1 MGSNC
6 EKKIDR
12 CSSDPCANGYHFR
25 QRSYKEL
32 EAGILITKGSSQAC
46 LANEIVNVAVVL
58 EEQIIQNDLE
68 DVANAFATFMD
79 FLYGLYIDY
88 PKRLKGQVD
97 AGWSGS
103 LGVTAFLRAAS
114 GTEVQPTAQTHHR
127 ASATSNRADSS
138 DRTSGT
144 AASGITGLGTTSEVT
159 MMTGGSGLAT
169 ILQTGS
175 VQAAILRT
183 GSGLAAIVGDSLKP
197 EAVIEVKKAAD
208 AGKEIAF
215 VLDGSGSIRTDDFEK
230 AKDFIYN
237 VMLNVWKTCFDCDFA
252 VVQYGYDILTEL
264 SLRDN
269 EDGARALEKVKE
281 IKQLGRFTK
290 TASAIHHVLTNIFV
304 PESGSKNNSRKMIIV
319 LSDGEILG
327 DEMNLTDVL
336 NMPQMEGITR
346 FAIGCDFAVVQ
357 YGRDIRTELSHG
369 DSEDR
374 ARALNKVKEIQQLGS
389 FTKTASAIHHVLT
402 NIFVPENGS
411 KNYSRKMIIVLSDG
425 EILGD
430 PMNLT
435 DVLNMPQMNGITRF
449 AIGVGDDLKPAAVQE
464 MKEIADTNKFFHVS
478 NYAALVNIL
487 SQLCDFAVVQYG
499 YDILTEL
506 SLRDNEDGARALEK
520 VKEIK
525 QLGRFTKT
533 ASAIHHV
540 LTNIF
545 VPESGSKNNSR
556 KMIIV
561 LSDGEI
567 LGDEMNLTD
576 VLNMPQMEG
585 ITRFAIGVGDDL
597 KPAAV
602 QEMKEIADTN
612 NFFHVSNYAAL
623 VNILSQLQQSITGI
637 EGYSVAS
644 AHLPSKTLYISGAPR
659 YNLTGGVFIFEG
671 SEKYVLQGEQVGSY
685 FGSVICTLDID
696 MNGYTDHL
704 LVGAPHF
711 HQYGE
716 EGKVLVYKLNQQER
730 FESVDNLER
739 TVVHPFARFGA
750 AIASIG
756 DIDGNSHGDIAVG
769 APFETDASGSIYIYN
784 GFKDGLRFSQNKG
797 SLQFEDKWDLMR
809 PIVLKLLR
817 QESVTKQQWFDLF
830 SDVHAV
836 CLWDDKG
843 PAKIHQAL
851 KEDILDFIKQAQAR
865 VLSHQD
871 DTALLKAYIVEWRK
885 FFTQCDILPKPFCQL
900 EITLMGKQGSNK
912 KSNVE
917 DSIVRKLMLDT
928 WNESI
933 FSNIKNR
940 LQDSAMKLV
949 HAERLGE
956 AFDSQ
961 LVIGV
966 RESYVNL
973 CSNPDDKLQIYRDN
987 FEKAYLDSTERFY
1000 RTQAPSYLQ
1009 QNGVQNYMKYADAK
1023 LREEEKRALRY
1034 LETRRECNSVQALME
1049 CCVNALVTSF
1059 KETILAECPGMI
1071 KRNETDKLHLMF
1083 SLMDKVPSGIEPML
1097 KDLEDHIISAGL
1109 ADMVA
1114 AAETI
1119 TTDSEKYVE
1128 QLLTLFNRFS
1138 KLVKEAFQDDP
1149 RFLTA
1154 RDKAYKA
1161 VVNDATIFKLELPL
1175 KQKGV
1180 GLKTQPESKCPEL
1193 LANYCDMLLRK
1204 TPLSKKLTSEEIE
1217 LKLKEVLLVLKY
1229 VQNKDVFM
1237 RYHKAHLTRRLILDI
1252 SADSEIEENMVEW
1265 LREVGMPADYV
1276 NKLARMF
1283 QDIKVSEDLNQ
1294 VFKEMHKHNRLALP
1308 ADSVNIKILN
1318 AGAWSR
1324 SSEKVFVSLP
1334 TELEDL
1340 IPEVEDFYKKN
1351 HSGRKL
1357 HWHHLMSNGIIT
1369 FKNEVGQYDLEVTTF
1384 QLAVLFAWN
1393 QRPRE
1398 KISFENLKLATEL
1411 PDAELRRTLWSLV
1424 AFPKLKRQVLSY
1436 EPLVNSPKDFTDSTL
1451 FFVNQEFSLIK
1462 NSKVQKRGKI
1472 NLIGRLQLTTER
1484 MREEENEGIV
1494 QLRILRT
1501 QEAIIQIMKMRKKIT
1516 NAQLQTEL
1524 VEILKNMFL
1533 PQKKMIKEQIEWLIE
1548 HKYIKRDETDINTFI
1563 YMA

>member
-1 MGSNC
+1 MNSVNR
-6 EKKIDR
+6 EV
-12 CSSDPCANGYHFR
+12 HFPP
-25 QRSYKEL
+25 
-32 EAGILITKGSSQAC
+32 
-46 LANEIVNVAVVL
+46 V
-58 EEQIIQNDLE
+58 
-68 DVANAFATFMD
+68 
-79 FLYGLYIDY
+79 
-88 PKRLKGQVD
+88 
-97 AGWSGS
+97 
-103 LGVTAFLRAAS
+103 
-114 GTEVQPTAQTHHR
+114 
-127 ASATSNRADSS
+127 
-138 DRTSGT
+138 
-144 AASGITGLGTTSEVT
+144 
-159 MMTGGSGLAT
+159 
-169 ILQTGS
+169 
-175 VQAAILRT
+175 
-183 GSGLAAIVGDSLKP
+183 
-197 EAVIEVKKAAD
+197 
-208 AGKEIAF
+208 
-215 VLDGSGSIRTDDFEK
+215 
-230 AKDFIYN
+230 
-237 VMLNVWKTCFDCDFA
+237 CF
-252 VVQYGYDILTEL
+252 Q
-264 SLRDN
+264 
-269 EDGARALEKVKE
+269 
-281 IKQLGRFTK
+281 
-290 TASAIHHVLTNIFV
+290 H
-304 PESGSKNNSRKMIIV
+304 
-319 LSDGEILG
+319 
-327 DEMNLTDVL
+327 
-336 NMPQMEGITR
+336 
-346 FAIGCDFAVVQ
+346 
-357 YGRDIRTELSHG
+357 
-369 DSEDR
+369 
-374 ARALNKVKEIQQLGS
+374 
-389 FTKTASAIHHVLT
+389 
-402 NIFVPENGS
+402 
-411 KNYSRKMIIVLSDG
+411 
-425 EILGD
+425 
-430 PMNLT
+430 
-435 DVLNMPQMNGITRF
+435 
-449 AIGVGDDLKPAAVQE
+449 
-464 MKEIADTNKFFHVS
+464 
-478 NYAALVNIL
+478 
-487 SQLCDFAVVQYG
+487 
-499 YDILTEL
+499 
-506 SLRDNEDGARALEK
+506 
-520 VKEIK
+520 
-525 QLGRFTKT
+525 
-533 ASAIHHV
+533 
-540 LTNIF
+540 
-545 VPESGSKNNSR
+545 
-556 KMIIV
+556 
-561 LSDGEI
+561 
-567 LGDEMNLTD
+567 
-576 VLNMPQMEG
+576 
-585 ITRFAIGVGDDL
+585 
-597 KPAAV
+597 
-602 QEMKEIADTN
+602 
-612 NFFHVSNYAAL
+612 
-623 VNILSQLQQSITGI
+623 
-637 EGYSVAS
+637 
-644 AHLPSKTLYISGAPR
+644 
-659 YNLTGGVFIFEG
+659 
-671 SEKYVLQGEQVGSY
+671 
-685 FGSVICTLDID
+685 
-696 MNGYTDHL
+696 
-704 LVGAPHF
+704 
-711 HQYGE
+711 
-716 EGKVLVYKLNQQER
+716 
-730 FESVDNLER
+730 
-739 TVVHPFARFGA
+739 
-750 AIASIG
+750 
-756 DIDGNSHGDIAVG
+756 
-769 APFETDASGSIYIYN
+769 
-784 GFKDGLRFSQNKG
+784 KG
-797 SLQFEDKWDLMR
+797 SLQFEDKWELMR

-987 FEKAYLDSTERFY
+987 FEKAYMDSTERFY
-1000 RTQAPSYLQ
+1000 RTQAPAYLQ
-1009 QNGVQNYMKYADAK
+1009 QNGVQNYMKY
-1023 LREEEKRALRY
+1023 
-1034 LETRRECNSVQALME
+1034 LME

-1097 KDLEDHIISAGL
+1097 KDLEEHIMSAGL

-1114 AAETI
+1114 TAETI
-1119 TTDSEKYVE
+1119 TSDSEKYVE

-1138 KLVKEAFQDDP
+1138 RLVKEAFQDDP

-1154 RDKAYKA
+1154 RDK
-1161 VVNDATIFKLELPL
+1161 VSATSPRPA
-1175 KQKGV
+1175 KGK
-1180 GLKTQPESKCPEL
+1180 GRSKCPEL

-1217 LKLKEVLLVLKY
+1217 AKLKEVLLVLKY

-1294 VFKEMHKHNRLALP
+1294 SFKEMHKHNRLALP

-1398 KISFENLKLATEL
+1398 RISFENLKLASEL

-1436 EPLVNSPKDFTDSTL
+1436 EPVVSSPKDFAEGTL
-1451 FFVNQEFSLIK
+1451 FYVNQDFSLIK

-1501 QEAIIQIMKMRKKIT
+1501 QEAIIQIMKMRKRIN

-1533 PQKKMIKEQIEWLIE
+1533 PQKKMIKEQIEWLID
-1548 HKYIKRDETDINTFI
+1548 HKYIKRDETDLNTFI

>member
-1 MGSNC
+1 
-6 EKKIDR
+6 
-12 CSSDPCANGYHFR
+12 
-25 QRSYKEL
+25 
-32 EAGILITKGSSQAC
+32 
-46 LANEIVNVAVVL
+46 
-58 EEQIIQNDLE
+58 
-68 DVANAFATFMD
+68 
-79 FLYGLYIDY
+79 
-88 PKRLKGQVD
+88 
-97 AGWSGS
+97 
-103 LGVTAFLRAAS
+103 
-114 GTEVQPTAQTHHR
+114 
-127 ASATSNRADSS
+127 
-138 DRTSGT
+138 
-144 AASGITGLGTTSEVT
+144 
-159 MMTGGSGLAT
+159 
-169 ILQTGS
+169 
-175 VQAAILRT
+175 
-183 GSGLAAIVGDSLKP
+183 
-197 EAVIEVKKAAD
+197 
-208 AGKEIAF
+208 
-215 VLDGSGSIRTDDFEK
+215 
-230 AKDFIYN
+230 
-237 VMLNVWKTCFDCDFA
+237 
-252 VVQYGYDILTEL
+252 
-264 SLRDN
+264 
-269 EDGARALEKVKE
+269 
-281 IKQLGRFTK
+281 
-290 TASAIHHVLTNIFV
+290 
-304 PESGSKNNSRKMIIV
+304 
-319 LSDGEILG
+319 
-327 DEMNLTDVL
+327 
-336 NMPQMEGITR
+336 
-346 FAIGCDFAVVQ
+346 
-357 YGRDIRTELSHG
+357 
-369 DSEDR
+369 
-374 ARALNKVKEIQQLGS
+374 
-389 FTKTASAIHHVLT
+389 
-402 NIFVPENGS
+402 
-411 KNYSRKMIIVLSDG
+411 
-425 EILGD
+425 
-430 PMNLT
+430 
-435 DVLNMPQMNGITRF
+435 
-449 AIGVGDDLKPAAVQE
+449 
-464 MKEIADTNKFFHVS
+464 
-478 NYAALVNIL
+478 
-487 SQLCDFAVVQYG
+487 
-499 YDILTEL
+499 
-506 SLRDNEDGARALEK
+506 
-520 VKEIK
+520 
-525 QLGRFTKT
+525 
-533 ASAIHHV
+533 
-540 LTNIF
+540 
-545 VPESGSKNNSR
+545 
-556 KMIIV
+556 
-561 LSDGEI
+561 
-567 LGDEMNLTD
+567 
-576 VLNMPQMEG
+576 
-585 ITRFAIGVGDDL
+585 
-597 KPAAV
+597 
-602 QEMKEIADTN
+602 
-612 NFFHVSNYAAL
+612 
-623 VNILSQLQQSITGI
+623 
-637 EGYSVAS
+637 
-644 AHLPSKTLYISGAPR
+644 
-659 YNLTGGVFIFEG
+659 
-671 SEKYVLQGEQVGSY
+671 
-685 FGSVICTLDID
+685 
-696 MNGYTDHL
+696 
-704 LVGAPHF
+704 
-711 HQYGE
+711 
-716 EGKVLVYKLNQQER
+716 
-730 FESVDNLER
+730 
-739 TVVHPFARFGA
+739 
-750 AIASIG
+750 
-756 DIDGNSHGDIAVG
+756 
-769 APFETDASGSIYIYN
+769 
-784 GFKDGLRFSQNKG
+784 
-797 SLQFEDKWDLMR
+797 MR

-987 FEKAYLDSTERFY
+987 FEKTFEPYSVEAFSFKPLKSSTE
-1000 RTQAPSYLQ
+1000 
-1009 QNGVQNYMKYADAK
+1009 
-1023 LREEEKRALRY
+1023 
-1034 LETRRECNSVQALME
+1034 
-1049 CCVNALVTSF
+1049 
-1059 KETILAECPGMI
+1059 
-1071 KRNETDKLHLMF
+1071 LHLMF
-1083 SLMDKVPSGIEPML
+1083 SLMDKVPNGIEPML
-1097 KDLEDHIISAGL
+1097 KDLEEHIISAGL

-1114 AAETI
+1114 TAETI

-1138 KLVKEAFQDDP
+1138 KLVKEAFHDDP

-1161 VVNDATIFKLELPL
+1161 VVNDATIFKLELPM

-1294 VFKEMHKHNRLALP
+1294 VFKEMHKHNKLALP

-1436 EPLVNSPKDFTDSTL
+1436 EPQVSSPKDFTDSTL

-1462 NSKVQKRGKI
+1462 NAKVQKRGKI

-1548 HKYIKRDETDINTFI
+1548 HKYIKRDETDLNTFI

>member
-1 MGSNC
+1 M
-6 EKKIDR
+6 
-12 CSSDPCANGYHFR
+12 
-25 QRSYKEL
+25 
-32 EAGILITKGSSQAC
+32 
-46 LANEIVNVAVVL
+46 
-58 EEQIIQNDLE
+58 
-68 DVANAFATFMD
+68 
-79 FLYGLYIDY
+79 
-88 PKRLKGQVD
+88 
-97 AGWSGS
+97 
-103 LGVTAFLRAAS
+103 
-114 GTEVQPTAQTHHR
+114 
-127 ASATSNRADSS
+127 ATSN
-138 DRTSGT
+138 
-144 AASGITGLGTTSEVT
+144 L
-159 MMTGGSGLAT
+159 
-169 ILQTGS
+169 
-175 VQAAILRT
+175 
-183 GSGLAAIVGDSLKP
+183 LK
-197 EAVIEVKKAAD
+197 
-208 AGKEIAF
+208 
-215 VLDGSGSIRTDDFEK
+215 
-230 AKDFIYN
+230 
-237 VMLNVWKTCFDCDFA
+237 
-252 VVQYGYDILTEL
+252 
-264 SLRDN
+264 
-269 EDGARALEKVKE
+269 
-281 IKQLGRFTK
+281 
-290 TASAIHHVLTNIFV
+290 
-304 PESGSKNNSRKMIIV
+304 
-319 LSDGEILG
+319 
-327 DEMNLTDVL
+327 
-336 NMPQMEGITR
+336 
-346 FAIGCDFAVVQ
+346 
-357 YGRDIRTELSHG
+357 
-369 DSEDR
+369 
-374 ARALNKVKEIQQLGS
+374 
-389 FTKTASAIHHVLT
+389 
-402 NIFVPENGS
+402 
-411 KNYSRKMIIVLSDG
+411 
-425 EILGD
+425 
-430 PMNLT
+430 
-435 DVLNMPQMNGITRF
+435 
-449 AIGVGDDLKPAAVQE
+449 
-464 MKEIADTNKFFHVS
+464 
-478 NYAALVNIL
+478 
-487 SQLCDFAVVQYG
+487 
-499 YDILTEL
+499 
-506 SLRDNEDGARALEK
+506 
-520 VKEIK
+520 
-525 QLGRFTKT
+525 
-533 ASAIHHV
+533 
-540 LTNIF
+540 
-545 VPESGSKNNSR
+545 
-556 KMIIV
+556 
-561 LSDGEI
+561 
-567 LGDEMNLTD
+567 
-576 VLNMPQMEG
+576 
-585 ITRFAIGVGDDL
+585 
-597 KPAAV
+597 
-602 QEMKEIADTN
+602 
-612 NFFHVSNYAAL
+612 
-623 VNILSQLQQSITGI
+623 
-637 EGYSVAS
+637 
-644 AHLPSKTLYISGAPR
+644 
-659 YNLTGGVFIFEG
+659 
-671 SEKYVLQGEQVGSY
+671 
-685 FGSVICTLDID
+685 
-696 MNGYTDHL
+696 
-704 LVGAPHF
+704 
-711 HQYGE
+711 
-716 EGKVLVYKLNQQER
+716 
-730 FESVDNLER
+730 
-739 TVVHPFARFGA
+739 
-750 AIASIG
+750 
-756 DIDGNSHGDIAVG
+756 
-769 APFETDASGSIYIYN
+769 
-784 GFKDGLRFSQNKG
+784 NKG

-885 FFTQCDILPKPFCQL
+885 FFTQCDILPKPFCKL
-900 EITLMGKQGSNK
+900 EITLLGNQGSNK

-933 FSNIKNR
+933 FCNIKNR

-973 CSNPDDKLQIYRDN
+973 CSNADDKLQIYREN
-987 FEKAYLDSTERFY
+987 FEKSYQDSTERFY
-1000 RTQAPSYLQ
+1000 KTQAPSYLQ
-1009 QNGVQNYMKYADAK
+1009 QNGVQNYMKYYQKWYGLAIFFKADGK

-1071 KRNETDKLHLMF
+1071 KRNETESEYGRSSGTKGTASSELHLMF

-1097 KDLEDHIISAGL
+1097 KDLEDHIMSAGL

-1114 AAETI
+1114 SAETI

-1217 LKLKEVLLVLKY
+1217 AKLKEVLLVLKY

-1294 VFKEMHKHNRLALP
+1294 SFKEMHKHNKLALP

-1340 IPEVEDFYKKN
+1340 IPEVEEFYKKN

-1398 KISFENLKLATEL
+1398 RISFENLKLATEL

-1436 EPLVNSPKDFTDSTL
+1436 EPVVGSPKDFAEGTV
-1451 FFVNQEFSLIK
+1451 FYINQEFSLIK

-1501 QEAIIQIMKMRKKIT
+1501 QEAIIQIMKMRKRIS

>member
-1 MGSNC
+1 MR
-6 EKKIDR
+6 K
-12 CSSDPCANGYHFR
+12 
-25 QRSYKEL
+25 L
-32 EAGILITKGSSQAC
+32 TK
-46 LANEIVNVAVVL
+46 
-58 EEQIIQNDLE
+58 
-68 DVANAFATFMD
+68 
-79 FLYGLYIDY
+79 
-88 PKRLKGQVD
+88 
-97 AGWSGS
+97 
-103 LGVTAFLRAAS
+103 
-114 GTEVQPTAQTHHR
+114 
-127 ASATSNRADSS
+127 SA
-138 DRTSGT
+138 
-144 AASGITGLGTTSEVT
+144 
-159 MMTGGSGLAT
+159 
-169 ILQTGS
+169 
-175 VQAAILRT
+175 
-183 GSGLAAIVGDSLKP
+183 
-197 EAVIEVKKAAD
+197 
-208 AGKEIAF
+208 
-215 VLDGSGSIRTDDFEK
+215 
-230 AKDFIYN
+230 
-237 VMLNVWKTCFDCDFA
+237 W
-252 VVQYGYDILTEL
+252 
-264 SLRDN
+264 
-269 EDGARALEKVKE
+269 
-281 IKQLGRFTK
+281 
-290 TASAIHHVLTNIFV
+290 
-304 PESGSKNNSRKMIIV
+304 
-319 LSDGEILG
+319 
-327 DEMNLTDVL
+327 
-336 NMPQMEGITR
+336 
-346 FAIGCDFAVVQ
+346 
-357 YGRDIRTELSHG
+357 
-369 DSEDR
+369 
-374 ARALNKVKEIQQLGS
+374 
-389 FTKTASAIHHVLT
+389 
-402 NIFVPENGS
+402 
-411 KNYSRKMIIVLSDG
+411 
-425 EILGD
+425 
-430 PMNLT
+430 
-435 DVLNMPQMNGITRF
+435 
-449 AIGVGDDLKPAAVQE
+449 
-464 MKEIADTNKFFHVS
+464 
-478 NYAALVNIL
+478 
-487 SQLCDFAVVQYG
+487 
-499 YDILTEL
+499 
-506 SLRDNEDGARALEK
+506 
-520 VKEIK
+520 
-525 QLGRFTKT
+525 
-533 ASAIHHV
+533 
-540 LTNIF
+540 
-545 VPESGSKNNSR
+545 
-556 KMIIV
+556 
-561 LSDGEI
+561 
-567 LGDEMNLTD
+567 
-576 VLNMPQMEG
+576 
-585 ITRFAIGVGDDL
+585 
-597 KPAAV
+597 
-602 QEMKEIADTN
+602 
-612 NFFHVSNYAAL
+612 
-623 VNILSQLQQSITGI
+623 
-637 EGYSVAS
+637 
-644 AHLPSKTLYISGAPR
+644 
-659 YNLTGGVFIFEG
+659 
-671 SEKYVLQGEQVGSY
+671 
-685 FGSVICTLDID
+685 
-696 MNGYTDHL
+696 
-704 LVGAPHF
+704 
-711 HQYGE
+711 
-716 EGKVLVYKLNQQER
+716 
-730 FESVDNLER
+730 
-739 TVVHPFARFGA
+739 
-750 AIASIG
+750 
-756 DIDGNSHGDIAVG
+756 
-769 APFETDASGSIYIYN
+769 
-784 GFKDGLRFSQNKG
+784 
-797 SLQFEDKWDLMR
+797 
-809 PIVLKLLR
+809 
-817 QESVTKQQWFDLF
+817 
-830 SDVHAV
+830 DVHAV

-851 KEDILDFIKQAQAR
+851 KEDILEFIKQAQAR

-933 FSNIKNR
+933 FSNIKSR

-973 CSNPDDKLQIYRDN
+973 CSNPEDKLQIYRDN

-1009 QNGVQNYMKYADAK
+1009 QNGVQNYMKY
-1023 LREEEKRALRY
+1023 
-1034 LETRRECNSVQALME
+1034 LME

-1059 KETILAECPGMI
+1059 KETILAECQGMI
-1071 KRNETDKLHLMF
+1071 KRNETEKLHLMF
-1083 SLMDKVPSGIEPML
+1083 SLMDKVPNGIEPML
-1097 KDLEDHIISAGL
+1097 KDLEEHIISAGL

-1154 RDKAYKA
+1154 RDK
-1161 VVNDATIFKLELPL
+1161 VIFL
-1175 KQKGV
+1175 V

-1217 LKLKEVLLVLKY
+1217 AKLKEVLLVLKY

-1294 VFKEMHKHNRLALP
+1294 AFKEMHKNNKLALP

-1340 IPEVEDFYKKN
+1340 IPEVEEFYKKN

-1424 AFPKLKRQVLSY
+1424 AFPKLKRQVLLY
-1436 EPLVNSPKDFTDSTL
+1436 EPQVNSPKDFTEGTL
-1451 FFVNQEFSLIK
+1451 FSVNQEFSLIK
-1462 NSKVQKRGKI
+1462 NAKVQKRGKI

-1501 QEAIIQIMKMRKKIT
+1501 QEAIIQIMKMRKKIS

-1548 HKYIKRDETDINTFI
+1548 HKYIRRDESDINTFI

>member
-1 MGSNC
+1 
-6 EKKIDR
+6 
-12 CSSDPCANGYHFR
+12 
-25 QRSYKEL
+25 L
-32 EAGILITKGSSQAC
+32 IL
-46 LANEIVNVAVVL
+46 
-58 EEQIIQNDLE
+58 
-68 DVANAFATFMD
+68 
-79 FLYGLYIDY
+79 
-88 PKRLKGQVD
+88 PRLP
-97 AGWSGS
+97 
-103 LGVTAFLRAAS
+103 
-114 GTEVQPTAQTHHR
+114 PTT
-127 ASATSNRADSS
+127 
-138 DRTSGT
+138 
-144 AASGITGLGTTSEVT
+144 
-159 MMTGGSGLAT
+159 
-169 ILQTGS
+169 
-175 VQAAILRT
+175 
-183 GSGLAAIVGDSLKP
+183 P
-197 EAVIEVKKAAD
+197 
-208 AGKEIAF
+208 
-215 VLDGSGSIRTDDFEK
+215 
-230 AKDFIYN
+230 
-237 VMLNVWKTCFDCDFA
+237 
-252 VVQYGYDILTEL
+252 
-264 SLRDN
+264 
-269 EDGARALEKVKE
+269 
-281 IKQLGRFTK
+281 
-290 TASAIHHVLTNIFV
+290 
-304 PESGSKNNSRKMIIV
+304 
-319 LSDGEILG
+319 
-327 DEMNLTDVL
+327 
-336 NMPQMEGITR
+336 
-346 FAIGCDFAVVQ
+346 
-357 YGRDIRTELSHG
+357 
-369 DSEDR
+369 
-374 ARALNKVKEIQQLGS
+374 
-389 FTKTASAIHHVLT
+389 
-402 NIFVPENGS
+402 
-411 KNYSRKMIIVLSDG
+411 
-425 EILGD
+425 
-430 PMNLT
+430 
-435 DVLNMPQMNGITRF
+435 
-449 AIGVGDDLKPAAVQE
+449 
-464 MKEIADTNKFFHVS
+464 
-478 NYAALVNIL
+478 
-487 SQLCDFAVVQYG
+487 
-499 YDILTEL
+499 
-506 SLRDNEDGARALEK
+506 
-520 VKEIK
+520 
-525 QLGRFTKT
+525 
-533 ASAIHHV
+533 
-540 LTNIF
+540 
-545 VPESGSKNNSR
+545 
-556 KMIIV
+556 
-561 LSDGEI
+561 
-567 LGDEMNLTD
+567 
-576 VLNMPQMEG
+576 
-585 ITRFAIGVGDDL
+585 
-597 KPAAV
+597 
-602 QEMKEIADTN
+602 
-612 NFFHVSNYAAL
+612 
-623 VNILSQLQQSITGI
+623 
-637 EGYSVAS
+637 
-644 AHLPSKTLYISGAPR
+644 
-659 YNLTGGVFIFEG
+659 
-671 SEKYVLQGEQVGSY
+671 
-685 FGSVICTLDID
+685 
-696 MNGYTDHL
+696 
-704 LVGAPHF
+704 
-711 HQYGE
+711 
-716 EGKVLVYKLNQQER
+716 
-730 FESVDNLER
+730 
-739 TVVHPFARFGA
+739 
-750 AIASIG
+750 
-756 DIDGNSHGDIAVG
+756 
-769 APFETDASGSIYIYN
+769 
-784 GFKDGLRFSQNKG
+784 
-797 SLQFEDKWDLMR
+797 FEDKWDLMR

-817 QESVTKQQWFDLF
+817 QEAVTKQQWFDLF

-912 KSNVE
+912 KTNME

-933 FSNIKNR
+933 FSNIKSR

-949 HAERLGE
+949 HAERQGE

-973 CSNPDDKLQIYRDN
+973 CSNPEDKLQIYRDN

-1009 QNGVQNYMKYADAK
+1009 QNGVQNYMKY
-1023 LREEEKRALRY
+1023 
-1034 LETRRECNSVQALME
+1034 LME

-1097 KDLEDHIISAGL
+1097 KDLEEHILNAGL

-1138 KLVKEAFQDDP
+1138 KLVKEAFHDDP

-1204 TPLSKKLTSEEIE
+1204 TTLSKKLTSEEIE

-1340 IPEVEDFYKKN
+1340 IPEVEDFYKRN

-1398 KISFENLKLATEL
+1398 RITFENLKLATEL

-1436 EPLVNSPKDFTDSTL
+1436 EAPVSSPKDFTDSTL
-1451 FFVNQEFSLIK
+1451 FYVNQEFSLIK

-1501 QEAIIQIMKMRKKIT
+1501 QEAIIQIMKMRKRIS

-1548 HKYIKRDETDINTFI
+1548 HKYIKRDETDLNTFI

>member
-1 MGSNC
+1 M
-6 EKKIDR
+6 
-12 CSSDPCANGYHFR
+12 
-25 QRSYKEL
+25 
-32 EAGILITKGSSQAC
+32 
-46 LANEIVNVAVVL
+46 
-58 EEQIIQNDLE
+58 
-68 DVANAFATFMD
+68 
-79 FLYGLYIDY
+79 
-88 PKRLKGQVD
+88 
-97 AGWSGS
+97 
-103 LGVTAFLRAAS
+103 
-114 GTEVQPTAQTHHR
+114 
-127 ASATSNRADSS
+127 
-138 DRTSGT
+138 
-144 AASGITGLGTTSEVT
+144 
-159 MMTGGSGLAT
+159 
-169 ILQTGS
+169 
-175 VQAAILRT
+175 
-183 GSGLAAIVGDSLKP
+183 
-197 EAVIEVKKAAD
+197 
-208 AGKEIAF
+208 
-215 VLDGSGSIRTDDFEK
+215 
-230 AKDFIYN
+230 
-237 VMLNVWKTCFDCDFA
+237 
-252 VVQYGYDILTEL
+252 
-264 SLRDN
+264 
-269 EDGARALEKVKE
+269 
-281 IKQLGRFTK
+281 
-290 TASAIHHVLTNIFV
+290 
-304 PESGSKNNSRKMIIV
+304 
-319 LSDGEILG
+319 
-327 DEMNLTDVL
+327 
-336 NMPQMEGITR
+336 
-346 FAIGCDFAVVQ
+346 
-357 YGRDIRTELSHG
+357 
-369 DSEDR
+369 
-374 ARALNKVKEIQQLGS
+374 
-389 FTKTASAIHHVLT
+389 
-402 NIFVPENGS
+402 
-411 KNYSRKMIIVLSDG
+411 
-425 EILGD
+425 
-430 PMNLT
+430 
-435 DVLNMPQMNGITRF
+435 
-449 AIGVGDDLKPAAVQE
+449 
-464 MKEIADTNKFFHVS
+464 
-478 NYAALVNIL
+478 
-487 SQLCDFAVVQYG
+487 
-499 YDILTEL
+499 
-506 SLRDNEDGARALEK
+506 
-520 VKEIK
+520 
-525 QLGRFTKT
+525 
-533 ASAIHHV
+533 
-540 LTNIF
+540 
-545 VPESGSKNNSR
+545 
-556 KMIIV
+556 
-561 LSDGEI
+561 
-567 LGDEMNLTD
+567 
-576 VLNMPQMEG
+576 
-585 ITRFAIGVGDDL
+585 
-597 KPAAV
+597 
-602 QEMKEIADTN
+602 
-612 NFFHVSNYAAL
+612 
-623 VNILSQLQQSITGI
+623 
-637 EGYSVAS
+637 
-644 AHLPSKTLYISGAPR
+644 
-659 YNLTGGVFIFEG
+659 
-671 SEKYVLQGEQVGSY
+671 
-685 FGSVICTLDID
+685 
-696 MNGYTDHL
+696 
-704 LVGAPHF
+704 
-711 HQYGE
+711 
-716 EGKVLVYKLNQQER
+716 
-730 FESVDNLER
+730 
-739 TVVHPFARFGA
+739 
-750 AIASIG
+750 
-756 DIDGNSHGDIAVG
+756 
-769 APFETDASGSIYIYN
+769 
-784 GFKDGLRFSQNKG
+784 NKG

-973 CSNPDDKLQIYRDN
+973 CSNTDDKLQIYREN
-987 FEKAYLDSTERFY
+987 FEKAYMDSTERFY

-1071 KRNETDKLHLMF
+1071 KQNETEKLHLMF

-1097 KDLEDHIISAGL
+1097 NDLEDHIMSAGL
-1109 ADMVA
+1109 ADMMA
-1114 AAETI
+1114 SAETI
-1119 TTDSEKYVE
+1119 TSDSEKYVE

-1138 KLVKEAFQDDP
+1138 KLVKDAFQDDP

-1161 VVNDATIFKLELPL
+1161 VVNDFVTLHLIKL
-1175 KQKGV
+1175 
-1180 GLKTQPESKCPEL
+1180 L
-1193 LANYCDMLLRK
+1193 L
-1204 TPLSKKLTSEEIE
+1204 
-1217 LKLKEVLLVLKY
+1217 LLVLKY

-1294 VFKEMHKHNRLALP
+1294 NFKECHKHNKLALS

-1393 QRPRE
+1393 QRPQER
-1398 KISFENLKLATEL
+1398 ISFENLKLATEL

-1424 AFPKLKRQVLSY
+1424 AFPKLKRQVLFY
-1436 EPLVNSPKDFTDSTL
+1436 DPVVGSPKDFAEGTL
-1451 FFVNQEFSLIK
+1451 FYVNQEFSLIK

-1501 QEAIIQIMKMRKKIT
+1501 QEAIIQIMKMRKRIT

-1533 PQKKMIKEQIEWLIE
+1533 PQKKMIKEQMEWLIE
-1548 HKYIKRDETDINTFI
+1548 HKYIKRDETDLNTFL

>member
-1 MGSNC
+1 M
-6 EKKIDR
+6 
-12 CSSDPCANGYHFR
+12 
-25 QRSYKEL
+25 
-32 EAGILITKGSSQAC
+32 
-46 LANEIVNVAVVL
+46 
-58 EEQIIQNDLE
+58 
-68 DVANAFATFMD
+68 
-79 FLYGLYIDY
+79 
-88 PKRLKGQVD
+88 
-97 AGWSGS
+97 
-103 LGVTAFLRAAS
+103 
-114 GTEVQPTAQTHHR
+114 
-127 ASATSNRADSS
+127 ATSN
-138 DRTSGT
+138 
-144 AASGITGLGTTSEVT
+144 L
-159 MMTGGSGLAT
+159 
-169 ILQTGS
+169 
-175 VQAAILRT
+175 
-183 GSGLAAIVGDSLKP
+183 LK
-197 EAVIEVKKAAD
+197 
-208 AGKEIAF
+208 
-215 VLDGSGSIRTDDFEK
+215 
-230 AKDFIYN
+230 
-237 VMLNVWKTCFDCDFA
+237 
-252 VVQYGYDILTEL
+252 
-264 SLRDN
+264 
-269 EDGARALEKVKE
+269 
-281 IKQLGRFTK
+281 
-290 TASAIHHVLTNIFV
+290 
-304 PESGSKNNSRKMIIV
+304 
-319 LSDGEILG
+319 
-327 DEMNLTDVL
+327 
-336 NMPQMEGITR
+336 
-346 FAIGCDFAVVQ
+346 
-357 YGRDIRTELSHG
+357 
-369 DSEDR
+369 
-374 ARALNKVKEIQQLGS
+374 
-389 FTKTASAIHHVLT
+389 
-402 NIFVPENGS
+402 
-411 KNYSRKMIIVLSDG
+411 
-425 EILGD
+425 
-430 PMNLT
+430 
-435 DVLNMPQMNGITRF
+435 
-449 AIGVGDDLKPAAVQE
+449 
-464 MKEIADTNKFFHVS
+464 
-478 NYAALVNIL
+478 
-487 SQLCDFAVVQYG
+487 
-499 YDILTEL
+499 
-506 SLRDNEDGARALEK
+506 
-520 VKEIK
+520 
-525 QLGRFTKT
+525 
-533 ASAIHHV
+533 
-540 LTNIF
+540 
-545 VPESGSKNNSR
+545 
-556 KMIIV
+556 
-561 LSDGEI
+561 
-567 LGDEMNLTD
+567 
-576 VLNMPQMEG
+576 
-585 ITRFAIGVGDDL
+585 
-597 KPAAV
+597 
-602 QEMKEIADTN
+602 
-612 NFFHVSNYAAL
+612 
-623 VNILSQLQQSITGI
+623 
-637 EGYSVAS
+637 
-644 AHLPSKTLYISGAPR
+644 
-659 YNLTGGVFIFEG
+659 
-671 SEKYVLQGEQVGSY
+671 
-685 FGSVICTLDID
+685 
-696 MNGYTDHL
+696 
-704 LVGAPHF
+704 
-711 HQYGE
+711 
-716 EGKVLVYKLNQQER
+716 
-730 FESVDNLER
+730 
-739 TVVHPFARFGA
+739 
-750 AIASIG
+750 
-756 DIDGNSHGDIAVG
+756 
-769 APFETDASGSIYIYN
+769 
-784 GFKDGLRFSQNKG
+784 NKG

-851 KEDILDFIKQAQAR
+851 KEDILDFIKQAQAVCTVYHFCTFNKR

-885 FFTQCDILPKPFCQL
+885 FFTQCDILPKPFCKL
-900 EITLMGKQGSNK
+900 EITLLGNQGSNK
-912 KSNVE
+912 KSSVE

-933 FSNIKNR
+933 FCNIKNR

-973 CSNPDDKLQIYRDN
+973 CSNADDKLQIYREN

-1000 RTQAPSYLQ
+1000 KTQAPAYLQ
-1009 QNGVQNYMKYADAK
+1009 QNGVQNYMKYADGK

-1034 LETRRECNSVQALME
+1034 LETRRECNSVQAVSVSRSKKAPKQDPVLME

-1071 KRNETDKLHLMF
+1071 KRNETESEYGRSSGTKGSASSELHLMF

-1097 KDLEDHIISAGL
+1097 KDLEDHIMNAGL

-1114 AAETI
+1114 SAETI

-1175 KQKGV
+1175 RQKGV

-1217 LKLKEVLLVLKY
+1217 AKLKEVLLVLKY

-1294 VFKEMHKHNRLALP
+1294 SFKEMHKHNKLALP

-1340 IPEVEDFYKKN
+1340 IPEVEEFYKKN

-1398 KISFENLKLATEL
+1398 RISFENLKLATEL

-1436 EPLVNSPKDFTDSTL
+1436 EPVVGSPKDFAEGTV
-1451 FFVNQEFSLIK
+1451 FYINQEFSLIK

-1501 QEAIIQIMKMRKKIT
+1501 QEAIIQIMKMRKRIS

>member
-1 MGSNC
+1 
-6 EKKIDR
+6 
-12 CSSDPCANGYHFR
+12 
-25 QRSYKEL
+25 
-32 EAGILITKGSSQAC
+32 
-46 LANEIVNVAVVL
+46 
-58 EEQIIQNDLE
+58 
-68 DVANAFATFMD
+68 
-79 FLYGLYIDY
+79 
-88 PKRLKGQVD
+88 
-97 AGWSGS
+97 
-103 LGVTAFLRAAS
+103 
-114 GTEVQPTAQTHHR
+114 
-127 ASATSNRADSS
+127 
-138 DRTSGT
+138 
-144 AASGITGLGTTSEVT
+144 
-159 MMTGGSGLAT
+159 
-169 ILQTGS
+169 
-175 VQAAILRT
+175 
-183 GSGLAAIVGDSLKP
+183 
-197 EAVIEVKKAAD
+197 
-208 AGKEIAF
+208 
-215 VLDGSGSIRTDDFEK
+215 
-230 AKDFIYN
+230 
-237 VMLNVWKTCFDCDFA
+237 
-252 VVQYGYDILTEL
+252 
-264 SLRDN
+264 
-269 EDGARALEKVKE
+269 
-281 IKQLGRFTK
+281 
-290 TASAIHHVLTNIFV
+290 
-304 PESGSKNNSRKMIIV
+304 
-319 LSDGEILG
+319 
-327 DEMNLTDVL
+327 
-336 NMPQMEGITR
+336 
-346 FAIGCDFAVVQ
+346 
-357 YGRDIRTELSHG
+357 
-369 DSEDR
+369 
-374 ARALNKVKEIQQLGS
+374 
-389 FTKTASAIHHVLT
+389 
-402 NIFVPENGS
+402 
-411 KNYSRKMIIVLSDG
+411 
-425 EILGD
+425 
-430 PMNLT
+430 
-435 DVLNMPQMNGITRF
+435 
-449 AIGVGDDLKPAAVQE
+449 
-464 MKEIADTNKFFHVS
+464 
-478 NYAALVNIL
+478 
-487 SQLCDFAVVQYG
+487 
-499 YDILTEL
+499 
-506 SLRDNEDGARALEK
+506 
-520 VKEIK
+520 
-525 QLGRFTKT
+525 
-533 ASAIHHV
+533 
-540 LTNIF
+540 
-545 VPESGSKNNSR
+545 
-556 KMIIV
+556 
-561 LSDGEI
+561 
-567 LGDEMNLTD
+567 
-576 VLNMPQMEG
+576 
-585 ITRFAIGVGDDL
+585 
-597 KPAAV
+597 
-602 QEMKEIADTN
+602 
-612 NFFHVSNYAAL
+612 
-623 VNILSQLQQSITGI
+623 
-637 EGYSVAS
+637 
-644 AHLPSKTLYISGAPR
+644 
-659 YNLTGGVFIFEG
+659 
-671 SEKYVLQGEQVGSY
+671 
-685 FGSVICTLDID
+685 
-696 MNGYTDHL
+696 
-704 LVGAPHF
+704 
-711 HQYGE
+711 
-716 EGKVLVYKLNQQER
+716 
-730 FESVDNLER
+730 
-739 TVVHPFARFGA
+739 
-750 AIASIG
+750 
-756 DIDGNSHGDIAVG
+756 
-769 APFETDASGSIYIYN
+769 
-784 GFKDGLRFSQNKG
+784 NKG
-797 SLQFEDKWDLMR
+797 SLQFEDKWDFMR

-817 QESVTKQQWFDLF
+817 QEAVTKQQWFDLF

-973 CSNPDDKLQIYRDN
+973 CSNPEDKLQIYRDN

-1023 LREEEKRALRY
+1023 LKEEEKRALRY
-1034 LETRRECNSVQALME
+1034 LETRRECNSVEALME

-1059 KETILAECPGMI
+1059 KETILAECQGMI
-1071 KRNETDKLHLMF
+1071 KRNETEKENKDSPLAFVPFHSRYSIEELSESISLF
-1083 SLMDKVPSGIEPML
+1083 S
-1097 KDLEDHIISAGL
+1097 IIKKR
-1109 ADMVA
+1109 
-1114 AAETI
+1114 I
-1119 TTDSEKYVE
+1119 RDSEKYVE

-1217 LKLKEVLLVLKY
+1217 AKLKEVLLVLKY

-1294 VFKEMHKHNRLALP
+1294 AFKEMHKNNKLALP

-1340 IPEVEDFYKKN
+1340 IPEVEEFYKKN

-1424 AFPKLKRQVLSY
+1424 AFPKLKRQVLLY
-1436 EPLVNSPKDFTDSTL
+1436 EPQVNSPKDFTEGTL
-1451 FFVNQEFSLIK
+1451 FSVNQEFSLIK
-1462 NSKVQKRGKI
+1462 GAKVQKRGKI

-1501 QEAIIQIMKMRKKIT
+1501 QAAIIQIMKMRKKIT

-1548 HKYIKRDETDINTFI
+1548 HKYIRRDESDINTFI

>member
-1 MGSNC
+1 
-6 EKKIDR
+6 
-12 CSSDPCANGYHFR
+12 
-25 QRSYKEL
+25 
-32 EAGILITKGSSQAC
+32 
-46 LANEIVNVAVVL
+46 
-58 EEQIIQNDLE
+58 
-68 DVANAFATFMD
+68 
-79 FLYGLYIDY
+79 
-88 PKRLKGQVD
+88 
-97 AGWSGS
+97 
-103 LGVTAFLRAAS
+103 
-114 GTEVQPTAQTHHR
+114 
-127 ASATSNRADSS
+127 
-138 DRTSGT
+138 
-144 AASGITGLGTTSEVT
+144 
-159 MMTGGSGLAT
+159 
-169 ILQTGS
+169 
-175 VQAAILRT
+175 
-183 GSGLAAIVGDSLKP
+183 
-197 EAVIEVKKAAD
+197 
-208 AGKEIAF
+208 
-215 VLDGSGSIRTDDFEK
+215 
-230 AKDFIYN
+230 
-237 VMLNVWKTCFDCDFA
+237 
-252 VVQYGYDILTEL
+252 
-264 SLRDN
+264 
-269 EDGARALEKVKE
+269 
-281 IKQLGRFTK
+281 
-290 TASAIHHVLTNIFV
+290 
-304 PESGSKNNSRKMIIV
+304 
-319 LSDGEILG
+319 
-327 DEMNLTDVL
+327 
-336 NMPQMEGITR
+336 
-346 FAIGCDFAVVQ
+346 
-357 YGRDIRTELSHG
+357 
-369 DSEDR
+369 
-374 ARALNKVKEIQQLGS
+374 
-389 FTKTASAIHHVLT
+389 
-402 NIFVPENGS
+402 
-411 KNYSRKMIIVLSDG
+411 
-425 EILGD
+425 
-430 PMNLT
+430 
-435 DVLNMPQMNGITRF
+435 
-449 AIGVGDDLKPAAVQE
+449 
-464 MKEIADTNKFFHVS
+464 
-478 NYAALVNIL
+478 
-487 SQLCDFAVVQYG
+487 
-499 YDILTEL
+499 
-506 SLRDNEDGARALEK
+506 
-520 VKEIK
+520 
-525 QLGRFTKT
+525 
-533 ASAIHHV
+533 
-540 LTNIF
+540 
-545 VPESGSKNNSR
+545 
-556 KMIIV
+556 
-561 LSDGEI
+561 
-567 LGDEMNLTD
+567 
-576 VLNMPQMEG
+576 
-585 ITRFAIGVGDDL
+585 
-597 KPAAV
+597 
-602 QEMKEIADTN
+602 
-612 NFFHVSNYAAL
+612 
-623 VNILSQLQQSITGI
+623 
-637 EGYSVAS
+637 
-644 AHLPSKTLYISGAPR
+644 
-659 YNLTGGVFIFEG
+659 
-671 SEKYVLQGEQVGSY
+671 
-685 FGSVICTLDID
+685 
-696 MNGYTDHL
+696 
-704 LVGAPHF
+704 
-711 HQYGE
+711 
-716 EGKVLVYKLNQQER
+716 
-730 FESVDNLER
+730 
-739 TVVHPFARFGA
+739 
-750 AIASIG
+750 
-756 DIDGNSHGDIAVG
+756 
-769 APFETDASGSIYIYN
+769 
-784 GFKDGLRFSQNKG
+784 
-797 SLQFEDKWDLMR
+797 
-809 PIVLKLLR
+809 
-817 QESVTKQQWFDLF
+817 
-830 SDVHAV
+830 
-836 CLWDDKG
+836 
-843 PAKIHQAL
+843 
-851 KEDILDFIKQAQAR
+851 
-865 VLSHQD
+865 
-871 DTALLKAYIVEWRK
+871 
-885 FFTQCDILPKPFCQL
+885 
-900 EITLMGKQGSNK
+900 MGKQGSNK

-933 FSNIKNR
+933 FSNIKSR

-973 CSNPDDKLQIYRDN
+973 CSNPEDKLQIYRDN

-1071 KRNETDKLHLMF
+1071 KRNETEKLHLMF

-1097 KDLEDHIISAGL
+1097 KDLEEHIINAGL

-1119 TTDSEKYVE
+1119 TSDSEKYVE

-1161 VVNDATIFKLELPL
+1161 VVNDATIFKLELPM

-1180 GLKTQPESKCPEL
+1180 GMKTQPESKCPEL

-1265 LREVGMPADYV
+1265 LRVSHRRLYCRLGLMTQKGLYRKSCRRFVLLEVAALQDIKVVNITFEMSERGQLTVCWQEVGMPADYV

-1294 VFKEMHKHNRLALP
+1294 VFKEMHKHNKLALP

-1340 IPEVEDFYKKN
+1340 IPEVEDFYKRN

-1398 KISFENLKLATEL
+1398 RISFENLKLATEL

-1436 EPLVNSPKDFTDSTL
+1436 EPPVSSPKDFTDSTL
-1451 FFVNQEFSLIK
+1451 FYVNQEFSLIK
-1462 NSKVQKRGKI
+1462 NAKVQKRGKI

-1501 QEAIIQIMKMRKKIT
+1501 QEAIIQIMKMRKRIS

-1548 HKYIKRDETDINTFI
+1548 HKYIKRDEADINTFI

>member
-1 MGSNC
+1 M
-6 EKKIDR
+6 
-12 CSSDPCANGYHFR
+12 F
-25 QRSYKEL
+25 
-32 EAGILITKGSSQAC
+32 
-46 LANEIVNVAVVL
+46 VVL
-58 EEQIIQNDLE
+58 N
-68 DVANAFATFMD
+68 M
-79 FLYGLYIDY
+79 
-88 PKRLKGQVD
+88 
-97 AGWSGS
+97 
-103 LGVTAFLRAAS
+103 
-114 GTEVQPTAQTHHR
+114 
-127 ASATSNRADSS
+127 ATSN
-138 DRTSGT
+138 
-144 AASGITGLGTTSEVT
+144 L
-159 MMTGGSGLAT
+159 
-169 ILQTGS
+169 
-175 VQAAILRT
+175 
-183 GSGLAAIVGDSLKP
+183 LK
-197 EAVIEVKKAAD
+197 
-208 AGKEIAF
+208 
-215 VLDGSGSIRTDDFEK
+215 
-230 AKDFIYN
+230 
-237 VMLNVWKTCFDCDFA
+237 
-252 VVQYGYDILTEL
+252 
-264 SLRDN
+264 
-269 EDGARALEKVKE
+269 
-281 IKQLGRFTK
+281 
-290 TASAIHHVLTNIFV
+290 
-304 PESGSKNNSRKMIIV
+304 
-319 LSDGEILG
+319 
-327 DEMNLTDVL
+327 
-336 NMPQMEGITR
+336 
-346 FAIGCDFAVVQ
+346 
-357 YGRDIRTELSHG
+357 
-369 DSEDR
+369 
-374 ARALNKVKEIQQLGS
+374 
-389 FTKTASAIHHVLT
+389 
-402 NIFVPENGS
+402 
-411 KNYSRKMIIVLSDG
+411 
-425 EILGD
+425 
-430 PMNLT
+430 
-435 DVLNMPQMNGITRF
+435 
-449 AIGVGDDLKPAAVQE
+449 
-464 MKEIADTNKFFHVS
+464 
-478 NYAALVNIL
+478 
-487 SQLCDFAVVQYG
+487 
-499 YDILTEL
+499 
-506 SLRDNEDGARALEK
+506 
-520 VKEIK
+520 
-525 QLGRFTKT
+525 
-533 ASAIHHV
+533 
-540 LTNIF
+540 
-545 VPESGSKNNSR
+545 
-556 KMIIV
+556 
-561 LSDGEI
+561 
-567 LGDEMNLTD
+567 
-576 VLNMPQMEG
+576 
-585 ITRFAIGVGDDL
+585 
-597 KPAAV
+597 
-602 QEMKEIADTN
+602 
-612 NFFHVSNYAAL
+612 
-623 VNILSQLQQSITGI
+623 
-637 EGYSVAS
+637 
-644 AHLPSKTLYISGAPR
+644 
-659 YNLTGGVFIFEG
+659 
-671 SEKYVLQGEQVGSY
+671 
-685 FGSVICTLDID
+685 
-696 MNGYTDHL
+696 
-704 LVGAPHF
+704 
-711 HQYGE
+711 
-716 EGKVLVYKLNQQER
+716 
-730 FESVDNLER
+730 
-739 TVVHPFARFGA
+739 
-750 AIASIG
+750 
-756 DIDGNSHGDIAVG
+756 
-769 APFETDASGSIYIYN
+769 
-784 GFKDGLRFSQNKG
+784 NKG
-797 SLQFEDKWDLMR
+797 SLQFENKWDLMR

-851 KEDILDFIKQAQAR
+851 KADILDFIKQAQVR

-973 CSNPDDKLQIYRDN
+973 CSNPDNKLQIYRDN
-987 FEKAYLDSTERFY
+987 FEKAYMDSTERFY

-1034 LETRRECNSVQALME
+1034 LETRRQCNSVQALME

-1071 KRNETDKLHLMF
+1071 RRNETEKLHLMF

-1097 KDLEDHIISAGL
+1097 KDLEEHIMSAGL

-1114 AAETI
+1114 SAETI
-1119 TTDSEKYVE
+1119 TSDSEKYVE

-1138 KLVKEAFQDDP
+1138 KLVKDAFQDDP

-1161 VVNDATIFKLELPL
+1161 VVNDAAIFKLELPL

-1204 TPLSKKLTSEEIE
+1204 TPLSKKLASEEIE
-1217 LKLKEVLLVLKY
+1217 AKLKEVLLVLKY

-1294 VFKEMHKHNRLALP
+1294 NFKECHKHNKVALSGQGVRGLSLMEKSRSSSRQSGKHVKKNQFAYLP
-1308 ADSVNIKILN
+1308 KGPRGLVIRPHQEDGGQNRGQSALLTDSVNIKILN

-1398 KISFENLKLATEL
+1398 RISFENLKLATEL

-1436 EPLVNSPKDFTDSTL
+1436 DPVVGSPKDFAEGTL
-1451 FFVNQEFSLIK
+1451 FYVNQEFSLIK

-1501 QEAIIQIMKMRKKIT
+1501 QEAIIQIMKMRKRIT

-1533 PQKKMIKEQIEWLIE
+1533 PQKKMIKEQMEWLIE
-1548 HKYIKRDETDINTFI
+1548 HKYIKRDETDLNTFI

>member
-1 MGSNC
+1 
-6 EKKIDR
+6 
-12 CSSDPCANGYHFR
+12 
-25 QRSYKEL
+25 
-32 EAGILITKGSSQAC
+32 T
-46 LANEIVNVAVVL
+46 
-58 EEQIIQNDLE
+58 
-68 DVANAFATFMD
+68 
-79 FLYGLYIDY
+79 
-88 PKRLKGQVD
+88 
-97 AGWSGS
+97 
-103 LGVTAFLRAAS
+103 
-114 GTEVQPTAQTHHR
+114 
-127 ASATSNRADSS
+127 ATSNS
-138 DRTSGT
+138 
-144 AASGITGLGTTSEVT
+144 
-159 MMTGGSGLAT
+159 
-169 ILQTGS
+169 
-175 VQAAILRT
+175 
-183 GSGLAAIVGDSLKP
+183 
-197 EAVIEVKKAAD
+197 
-208 AGKEIAF
+208 
-215 VLDGSGSIRTDDFEK
+215 
-230 AKDFIYN
+230 
-237 VMLNVWKTCFDCDFA
+237 W
-252 VVQYGYDILTEL
+252 
-264 SLRDN
+264 
-269 EDGARALEKVKE
+269 
-281 IKQLGRFTK
+281 
-290 TASAIHHVLTNIFV
+290 
-304 PESGSKNNSRKMIIV
+304 
-319 LSDGEILG
+319 
-327 DEMNLTDVL
+327 
-336 NMPQMEGITR
+336 
-346 FAIGCDFAVVQ
+346 
-357 YGRDIRTELSHG
+357 
-369 DSEDR
+369 
-374 ARALNKVKEIQQLGS
+374 
-389 FTKTASAIHHVLT
+389 
-402 NIFVPENGS
+402 
-411 KNYSRKMIIVLSDG
+411 
-425 EILGD
+425 
-430 PMNLT
+430 
-435 DVLNMPQMNGITRF
+435 
-449 AIGVGDDLKPAAVQE
+449 
-464 MKEIADTNKFFHVS
+464 
-478 NYAALVNIL
+478 
-487 SQLCDFAVVQYG
+487 
-499 YDILTEL
+499 
-506 SLRDNEDGARALEK
+506 
-520 VKEIK
+520 
-525 QLGRFTKT
+525 
-533 ASAIHHV
+533 
-540 LTNIF
+540 
-545 VPESGSKNNSR
+545 
-556 KMIIV
+556 
-561 LSDGEI
+561 
-567 LGDEMNLTD
+567 
-576 VLNMPQMEG
+576 
-585 ITRFAIGVGDDL
+585 
-597 KPAAV
+597 
-602 QEMKEIADTN
+602 
-612 NFFHVSNYAAL
+612 
-623 VNILSQLQQSITGI
+623 
-637 EGYSVAS
+637 
-644 AHLPSKTLYISGAPR
+644 
-659 YNLTGGVFIFEG
+659 
-671 SEKYVLQGEQVGSY
+671 
-685 FGSVICTLDID
+685 
-696 MNGYTDHL
+696 
-704 LVGAPHF
+704 
-711 HQYGE
+711 
-716 EGKVLVYKLNQQER
+716 
-730 FESVDNLER
+730 
-739 TVVHPFARFGA
+739 
-750 AIASIG
+750 
-756 DIDGNSHGDIAVG
+756 
-769 APFETDASGSIYIYN
+769 
-784 GFKDGLRFSQNKG
+784 NKG
-797 SLQFEDKWDLMR
+797 SLQFEDKWDFMR

-851 KEDILDFIKQAQAR
+851 KEDILEFIKQAQAR

-973 CSNPDDKLQIYRDN
+973 CSNPEDKLQIYRDN

-1023 LREEEKRALRY
+1023 LKEEEKRALRY
-1034 LETRRECNSVQALME
+1034 LETRRECNSVEALME

-1059 KETILAECPGMI
+1059 KETIL
-1071 KRNETDKLHLMF
+1071 
-1083 SLMDKVPSGIEPML
+1083 
-1097 KDLEDHIISAGL
+1097 
-1109 ADMVA
+1109 
-1114 AAETI
+1114 
-1119 TTDSEKYVE
+1119 DSEKYVE

-1154 RDKAYKA
+1154 RDKVY
-1161 VVNDATIFKLELPL
+1161 VPATIFKLELPL

-1217 LKLKEVLLVLKY
+1217 AKLKEVLLVLKY

-1294 VFKEMHKHNRLALP
+1294 AFKEMHKNNKLALP

-1340 IPEVEDFYKKN
+1340 IPEVEEFYKKN

-1424 AFPKLKRQVLSY
+1424 AFPKLKRQVLLY
-1436 EPLVNSPKDFTDSTL
+1436 EPQVNSPKDFTEGTL
-1451 FFVNQEFSLIK
+1451 FSVNQEFSLIK
-1462 NSKVQKRGKI
+1462 NAKVQKRGKI

-1501 QEAIIQIMKMRKKIT
+1501 QEAIIQIMKMRKKIS

-1548 HKYIKRDETDINTFI
+1548 HKYIRRDESDINTFI